1 MRSLR
6 LSLLLT
12 LGLALARAAYLTLRG
27 FDVLGSSAEAQ
38 VKAVPPGH
46 QEVAFLIPA
55 TAGETWER
63 LVAALDALAEDWAAR
78 HPGAPRLLLRKTNAF
93 VELTADVAE
102 LALWLEGERG
112 QKLWI
117 RWYKLTSENAPERW
131 IQKLTQRQPP
141 PLAVVGGDISDRAST
156 IAQALN
162 AHRGD
167 WK

>member
-1 MRSLR
+1 
-6 LSLLLT
+6 
-12 LGLALARAAYLTLRG
+12 
-27 FDVLGSSAEAQ
+27 
-38 VKAVPPGH
+38 
-46 QEVAFLIPA
+46 LIPA

-112 QKLWI
+112 QKLWN
-117 RWYKLTSENAPERW
+117 RWYKLTSENTPERW
-131 IQKLTQRQPP
+131 VQKPARRQPP
-141 PLAVVGGDISDRAST
+141 PLAVIGGDISDRAST
-156 IAQALN
+156 LAQALT

-167 WK
+167 WKGRPPLFLMTTATADRFSPAGSPNEDQDSQSAPKLIDVYPRRSFR